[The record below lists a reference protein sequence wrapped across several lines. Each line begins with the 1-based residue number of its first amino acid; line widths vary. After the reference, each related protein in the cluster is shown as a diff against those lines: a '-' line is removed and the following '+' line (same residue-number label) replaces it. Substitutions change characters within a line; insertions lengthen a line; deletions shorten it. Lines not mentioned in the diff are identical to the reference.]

1 MQNVTFNDLPE
12 AVKHLSLQVNEIR
25 NFLFN
30 SIKQETQKVEIW
42 FDIDE
47 LCQYLPDKPAK
58 STVYSWVNKR
68 LIPYHKNGKK
78 LRFLKSEIDKWLLD
92 GKIETHTEINQ
103 LASKERDI
111 FLLNNVGGKI

>member
-1 MQNVTFNDLPE
+1 MKDLTFNELPE
-12 AVKHLSLQVNEIR
+12 AVKHLSFQVNEIR

-92 GKIETHTEINQ
+92 GKIETHTEANQ
-103 LASKERDI
+103 LTAKVRDMFLSKTT
-111 FLLNNVGGKI
+111 GGKI